1 MIKKFLRSSLKDQ
14 TLKVYSQNKAGFCV
28 YATYLDPKAHI
39 TMSHNPNNVYED
51 IVMIGDYLTPT
62 RFMNRVTS
70 QKYMEQILQ
79 ISFNHLNSKYVI
91 NYFAF

>member
-14 TLKVYSQNKAGFCV
+14 TLKLFSQNKAGFCI

-62 RFMNRVTS
+62 RPMTKVPS
-70 QKYMEQILQ
+70 QKYMDQILQ
-79 ISFNHLNSKYVI
+79 ITFDHLNAKYV
-91 NYFAF
+91 NSSLC